1 MLTYYEPIANFDSAI
16 VFTNCNKMYD
26 TLLDEW
32 FLCQVIRLMKEKHA
46 IDIDI
51 DVFYNGLSKKE
62 KEKLKR
68 QKAHFEAFVMKRAS
82 FIKA

>member
-46 IDIDI
+46 IDMKTIPTIILASSRADQHNRR
-51 DVFYNGLSKKE
+51 DA
-62 KEKLKR
+62 KLPVLR
-68 QKAHFEAFVMKRAS
+68 CPTV
-82 FIKA
+82 